1 MLVNSS
7 ISKLFFEY
15 MRKEILAPNFLER
28 INQTE
33 FTYEAKKVKIVLIC
47 NTIILFNVLICNYK
61 MLFNINSV
69 IK

>member
-47 NTIILFNVLICNYK
+47 NNLILFSVLICNYK
-61 MLFNINSV
+61 MFFNINSV
-69 IK
+69 I